1 MSVAPR
7 PALDPKRFE
16 AALLKADLSDD
27 ETEIIDYI
35 RYTGVFNELSLRQSL
50 SLASKP
56 PALYKLC
63 KACTKIGAHMATEF
77 ADMMSWSQAHSDDHI
92 AWHGNLVCSIAYSCD
107 GHKLQP
113 ENGTSLYHTFAV
125 HQELFNGLESG

>member
-7 PALDPKRFE
+7 PTLDPERFE
-16 AALLKADLSDD
+16 AALLKAELSDD

-35 RYTGVFNELSLRQSL
+35 RYIGVFNELSLRQSL
-50 SLASKP
+50 SLSSKP

-63 KACTKIGAHMATEF
+63 KACTKIGVHIATDFEEI
-77 ADMMSWSQAHSDDHI
+77 MSWSQAHSGDHI

-113 ENGTSLYHTFAV
+113 EDGTSLYHTFAV
-125 HQELFNGLESG
+125 HQELFNGLETG

>member
-7 PALDPKRFE
+7 PALNLDRFE
-16 AALLKADLSDD
+16 TAKLKAELSDD
-27 ETEIIDYI
+27 ETEIIDYV
-35 RYTGVFNELSLRQSL
+35 RYIGVFNELSLRQAL

-63 KACTKIGAHMATEF
+63 KACEKIGIHCANDF
-77 ADMMSWSQAHSDDHI
+77 AEMMSWSQAQSDDNI

-113 ENGTSLYHTFAV
+113 EDGTSLYHTFTV
-125 HQELFNGLESG
+125 HQELFNGLESS

>member
-7 PALDPKRFE
+7 PALDPERFE
-16 AALLKADLSDD
+16 AALLKAELSDD

-35 RYTGVFNELSLRQSL
+35 RYIGVFNELSLRQSL

-63 KACTKIGAHMATEF
+63 KACTKIGAHIATDFEEI
-77 ADMMSWSQAHSDDHI
+77 MSWSQAHSGDHI

-107 GHKLQP
+107 GYKLQP
-113 ENGTSLYHTFAV
+113 EDGTSLYHTFAV
-125 HQELFNGLESG
+125 HQELFNGLETT